1 MVQDGKLVFI
11 NPMTTM
17 MIDYS
22 GEDLM
27 SRSFVEFIHP
37 DDRDMVL
44 DRHVRR
50 IKGEELPQHLS
61 DCVRQTRTV
70 YVLLTPER
78 LLE

>member
-1 MVQDGKLVFI
+1 MAQDGKLVFV

-44 DRHVRR
+44 GRHVRR
-50 IKGEELPQHLS
+50 IKGEELPHIYQIV
-61 DCVRQTRTV
+61 CYKPGQFTC
-70 YVLLTPER
+70 Y
-78 LLE
+78 